1 MRHYVTYPGQSKEI
15 PSGLD
20 TKLQLPSI
28 AAMAYAQGQLNRTF
42 ISKRTN
48 SYPGEDRRAARKAK
62 ASLHESCPVCGSL
75 TIDGVICTLCQAA
88 SRKVGVA

>member
-28 AAMAYAQGQLNRTF
+28 AAMAYAHGQLNRTF

-48 SYPGEDRRAARKAK
+48 TYPGEARRVARRAK
-62 ASLHESCPVCGSL
+62 ASLRGSCPVCGSL
-75 TIDGVICTLCQAA
+75 AVDGVICTLCQTAG
-88 SRKVGVA
+88 RKAGA